1 MFHNNY
7 KKWSDNDIIIL
18 DNYIRTN
25 IVITNND
32 IVNIANIL
40 KRTTNAIIFRIFNTY
55 IFEEYDFMYNNN
67 RYLYNKY
74 KFFNE
79 NDIDDFLIKDFS
91 KKQKKNFK
99 LNKINSIVLN
109 LIIDDNKNC
118 MNKYN
123 DIIDTIKYIYKIDN

>member
-1 MFHNNY
+1 
-7 KKWSDNDIIIL
+7 
-18 DNYIRTN
+18 
-25 IVITNND
+25 
-32 IVNIANIL
+32 
-40 KRTTNAIIFRIFNTY
+40 
-55 IFEEYDFMYNNN
+55 MYNNN

>member
-55 IFEEYDFMYNNN
+55 IFEEYDFLYNNN